1 MAKKEKL
8 ISNQKE
14 GVTDGN
20 APVPLQAPPVKLAV
34 QVLPETQKP
43 VKVRRIET
51 MDMPT
56 DISEPVN
63 GQYYIVPLDARGN
76 EIVEQGFMI
85 GKRTYDKVYSKHPD
99 QFKVKKNPNS

>member
-14 GVTDGN
+14 GITDGN
-20 APVPLQAPPVKLAV
+20 APIPIKLAV
-34 QVLPETQKP
+34 QVLPKTQKP

-51 MDMPT
+51 MEMP
-56 DISEPVN
+56 DIPEPVN

-76 EIVEQGFMI
+76 EIAEQGFLI

>member
-14 GVTDGN
+14 GITDGN
-20 APVPLQAPPVKLAV
+20 APMPIAPPIKLAV

-43 VKVRRIET
+43 VKVRRIDT
-51 MDMPT
+51 MDMP
-56 DISEPVN
+56 DIPEPVN

-76 EIVEQGFMI
+76 EIVEQGFLI
-85 GKRTYDKVYSKHPD
+85 GKRTYEKVYAKLPD
-99 QFKVKKNPNS
+99 EFKVKKNPNS